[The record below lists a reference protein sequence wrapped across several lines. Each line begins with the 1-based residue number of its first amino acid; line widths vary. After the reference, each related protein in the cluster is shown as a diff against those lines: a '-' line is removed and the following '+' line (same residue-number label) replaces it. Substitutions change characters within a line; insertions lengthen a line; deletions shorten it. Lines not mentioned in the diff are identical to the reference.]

1 MNMKYRPEH
10 HPAPG
15 DGQSHSVFEKWV
27 ESVVFNHR
35 WLVVALF
42 IGVTL
47 FLGYQALDL
56 RLAASYEKMIPIDHP
71 YIQNYLENES
81 EVSAAG
87 NAIRIAVENR
97 QGTIFDSDYME
108 VLKKL
113 SDEVLLLPGVD
124 RAFMKSL
131 WTPSTRWSAVT
142 ERGLDGGP
150 VIDQSYDGSEQSIN
164 QLRQNVERSGEIGFL
179 VSPNYRS
186 SLLYVPLLSAENSGS
201 DIDYQQFSDSIEDL
215 RNKYES
221 DKIDIKVTGFAMK
234 MGDLIEGVEKVLVF
248 FAVAVGICAI
258 VIFGYTRCIRS
269 TAIIIL
275 CSLTAVLWLVGLL
288 PTLGYAL
295 DPYSVLVPFLVFAIG
310 ISHAVQMN
318 NRILSESDQGYNA
331 FDASRRAFRALAKAG
346 MAALITDA
354 AGFAVLLV
362 INIGAI
368 QDLAVTASLGVGILI
383 LTNLVLLP
391 VLVSYLG
398 VRAKKPV
405 HPGKAES
412 HPFWRVL
419 SSTTEKKH
427 ALVVVAL
434 AVVLGGVGWVTSQRL
449 SIGDLEPGAPELRQ
463 DSQYNQDVAFMNE
476 FYSASSDVLVV
487 MIKTPPGQCSTYDL
501 LYKVDA
507 LEGRLRRMPSVEST
521 RSFAGEVKSGLAGL
535 AEGNLKWAE
544 IIRNQAAINAVT
556 ARAPRELLNQSCDM
570 LSLSV
575 FLTDHKAETLTAVTR
590 VVEDFA
596 SANDSESHQ
605 FLLAAGSAGIEAA
618 TNMVVA
624 SARVK
629 MFVIIYAVVALLVL
643 ITLKSWRGV
652 LCAVLPLALISV
664 LAEALMVLL
673 GVGVKVATLPVI
685 ALGVGIGVDYA
696 LYILTVMMGRL
707 RNGESLHDAYYH
719 TLVSV
724 GKVVMLAGITL
735 AIAVG
740 TWYFSPIR
748 FQADMGVLLA
758 FMFIGNM
765 VGALLLIPALARL
778 LLANIGQDAN
788 FPQAGSHE
796 VAYEKVYVRESGY

>member
-1 MNMKYRPEH
+1 MNMKYSPERQ
-10 HPAPG
+10 PSSSDLEP
-15 DGQSHSVFEKWV
+15 HSAFEKWV
-27 ESVVFNHR
+27 ENAVFNNR
-35 WLVVALF
+35 LVVVALF
-42 IGVTL
+42 VGMTL

-87 NAIRIAVENR
+87 NAIRIAVENKN
-97 QGTIFDSDYME
+97 GTIFDREYME
-108 VLKKL
+108 VLKEI

-150 VIDQSYDGSEQSIN
+150 VVDQGYDGSEHSIN

-186 SLLYVPLLSAENSGS
+186 SLLYVPLLNAESTGS
-201 DIDYQQFSDSIEDL
+201 EIDYQRFSDSIEDL
-215 RNKYES
+215 RNRYES
-221 DKIDIKVTGFAMK
+221 ENIDIKVTGFAMK
-234 MGDLIEGVEKVLVF
+234 MGDLIEGVVKVLIF
-248 FAVAVGICAI
+248 FAIAVAICAG
-258 VIFGYTRCIRS
+258 VIFGYTRCYRS
-269 TAIIIL
+269 TAVIIL
-275 CSLTAVLWLVGLL
+275 CSLMAVLWLMGLL

-310 ISHAVQMN
+310 ISHGVQMN
-318 NRILSESDQGYNA
+318 NRILYESDRGYDA
-331 FDASRRAFRALAKAG
+331 LEASRRAFRTLAKPG

-368 QDLAVTASLGVGILI
+368 QDLALTASLGVGVLI

-391 VLVSYLG
+391 VLISYFG
-398 VRAKKPV
+398 VRAEKTAQA
-405 HPGKAES
+405 GKAES
-412 HPFWRVL
+412 HPLWRVL
-419 SSTTEKKH
+419 SSATEKRN
-427 ALVVVAL
+427 ALIIVAF
-434 AVVLGGVGWVTSQRL
+434 AIVLGGMGLATSQKL

-463 DSQYNQDVAFMNE
+463 DSQYNLDVAFMNE

-487 MIKTPPGQCSTYDL
+487 MIKTPPGECSTYNV

-507 LEGRLRRMPSVEST
+507 LEGRLRQMPVVEST

-556 ARAPRELLNQSCDM
+556 ARAPRELLNQSCDL

-575 FLTDHKAETLTAVTR
+575 YLKDHRAETLTAVTNL
-590 VVEDFA
+590 VEDFA
-596 SANDSESHQ
+596 SANNSENHQ
-605 FLLAAGSAGIEAA
+605 FLLAAGNAGIEAA
-618 TNMVVA
+618 TNMVVS
-624 SARVK
+624 SARVE
-629 MFVIIYAVVALLVL
+629 MFVIIYAVVALLVF
-643 ITLKSWRGV
+643 ITLRSWRGV

-696 LYILTVMMGRL
+696 LYILTVMMGKL
-707 RNGESLHDAYYH
+707 RDGENIHDAYYH

-735 AIAVG
+735 SIAVG
-740 TWYFSPIR
+740 TWYFSPIK

-778 LLANIGQDAN
+778 LLAKAGKDAPLVQAEGQ
-788 FPQAGSHE
+788 E
-796 VAYEKVYVRESGY
+796 LTYERSSAR